1 MDAYDCDLND
11 EELEA
16 ELALEL
22 AALGEITAEEIADA
36 QRRMDEDEAK
46 HTSAFLHSGGHVLE
60 DDVQELAAHRD
71 QRFGCAREA
80 ARLAI
85 AALSDIAVANFE
97 DTHFSLAAAA
107 ASREQEITAA
117 PLPPASSALLSAFI
131 FDDAE
136 GAKENATGGQ
146 GISAA
151 QSIGLGGA
159 RLDKHGKHLPDLTP
173 DNSDDEGC
181 SPAEASP
188 TADAAA
194 SSPASADV
202 RSASAAVAVTP
213 LATSAAAATA
223 AAAAGVTAAA
233 PAAEHASSS
242 AFAAHTDPLEHW
254 NPPPDATAW
263 HVVLGHNKERE
274 EEWRALG
281 ASIKEGRTYAA
292 AVVPGASV
300 YLLY

>member
-1 MDAYDCDLND
+1 M
-11 EELEA
+11 
-16 ELALEL
+16 
-22 AALGEITAEEIADA
+22 
-36 QRRMDEDEAK
+36 
-46 HTSAFLHSGGHVLE
+46 E
-60 DDVQELAAHRD
+60 DDVQELAAYRD

-85 AALSDIAVANFE
+85 AALSGIAVANFE
-97 DTHFSLAAAA
+97 DTHFFLAAAA

-136 GAKENATGGQ
+136 GAKENTTGGQ

-151 QSIGLGGA
+151 QNIGLGGA

-181 SPAEASP
+181 SPAKASP

-194 SSPASADV
+194 LFPASADLL
-202 RSASAAVAVTP
+202 SASAAVAA
-213 LATSAAAATA
+213 LAASAAAATA

-254 NPPPDATAW
+254 SPPPDATAW

>member
-1 MDAYDCDLND
+1 MDAYDGELND

-36 QRRMDEDEAK
+36 QRQIDEEEAK
-46 HTSAFLHSGGHVLE
+46 HTSVFLHSGGHVLE
-60 DDVQELAAHRD
+60 DDVQELAAHRNH
-71 QRFGCAREA
+71 RFVCAREA

-97 DTHFSLAAAA
+97 DTRFSLAAEA
-107 ASREQEITAA
+107 ASREEEITAA

-136 GAKENATGGQ
+136 GAKENATGSQ
-146 GISAA
+146 SISAA
-151 QSIGLGGA
+151 QNIGLGGA
-159 RLDKHGKHLPDLTP
+159 RLDKHGKLLPDLTP

-181 SPAEASP
+181 SPAKAFP

-194 SSPASADV
+194 SSPASADL
-202 RSASAAVAVTP
+202 RSASAAVAFTP
-213 LATSAAAATA
+213 LAAAAASA

-254 NPPPDATAW
+254 SPPPDATAW

-300 YLLY
+300 YVLY

>member
-1 MDAYDCDLND
+1 MDAYDGELND

-36 QRRMDEDEAK
+36 QRRMDEEEAK

-107 ASREQEITAA
+107 ANREEEITAA

-136 GAKENATGGQ
+136 GTKENATGGQ
-146 GISAA
+146 SISAA
-151 QSIGLGGA
+151 QNIGLGGA

-181 SPAEASP
+181 SPAKASP

-194 SSPASADV
+194 SSPASADL

-213 LATSAAAATA
+213 LAAAAASAAAT
-223 AAAAGVTAAA
+223 AGVTAAA
-233 PAAEHASSS
+233 PAAEHASS

-254 NPPPDATAW
+254 SPPPDATAW

-281 ASIKEGRTYAA
+281 ASIKAGRTYAA

-300 YLLY
+300 YVLY